1 MVEEGTAKSTAEG
14 FWDDPKEAEKFL
26 KQLSGIKYWVNAL
39 DGLSSGVEDLQV
51 LFEMTAE
58 MPDEDSE
65 RELEREFAA
74 LVSRIEEVEAKSM
87 LGEEGD
93 NLGAL
98 LKINSGAGGTES
110 NDWSSM
116 LLRM

>member
-1 MVEEGTAKSTAEG
+1 
-14 FWDDPKEAEKFL
+14 
-26 KQLSGIKYWVNAL
+26 
-39 DGLSSGVEDLQV
+39 
-51 LFEMTAE
+51 
-58 MPDEDSE
+58 
-65 RELEREFAA
+65 
-74 LVSRIEEVEAKSM
+74 M

-116 LLRM
+116 LLRMYTRWGERNGYKVSVYDVLEGDEAGIKSATIEIEGDYAYGYLKSEN